1 MQDRRVEV
9 RQAVGRWGRAGQEIL
24 VRVVDE
30 VEGTVAGEQE
40 RVARAGRVRQFLQ
53 GLGQREFEAA
63 DAEAAVQ
70 GGHGVAD
77 RQVVEEAVDGADAEG
92 VAGRSTRRT
101 RPGPGWGRGVPPGR
115 TARGD
120 RPRAPDPTGDTG
132 LWAPPGR
139 RDPGARRAGGLLAIG
154 AKELSLG
161 QVWHGLFEDSGT
173 YGDVV
178 VAERLS
184 RTVLGLL
191 AGAALGL
198 AGAVLQALTR
208 NPLAD
213 PGLLGINAGA
223 SAAVVTA
230 VTFLG
235 ITSLSG
241 YVWFAFFGAAAVGA
255 LVWFLGGS
263 RGATPVRLAL
273 AGTAISAALYGYL
286 QAVMI
291 MDDAAL
297 GKMRV
302 LDGRFAVRGERIDH
316 PQVLPSP
323 AGRHGPGAG
332 PVPAAQRHGHGRRH
346 RQGARR
352 QPEPDAGAVHAGRD
366 RAVRGGDRGLRADR
380 VRRADGSARR
390 AVLHRARPAL
400 DPAVRGDPVAR
411 AAARR
416 RRHRPDRG
424 PALAELQVGIIT
436 AILGGPVFIYLVR
449 RRRTAQ
455 L

>member
-1 MQDRRVEV
+1 MLVESPPEQRAETAPAPPTRRVV
-9 RQAVGRWGRAGQEIL
+9 RAFGLLVAVAIL
-24 VRVVDE
+24 VL
-30 VEGTVAGEQE
+30 VAL
-40 RVARAGRVRQFLQ
+40 A
-53 GLGQREFEAA
+53 
-63 DAEAAVQ
+63 
-70 GGHGVAD
+70 
-77 RQVVEEAVDGADAEG
+77 
-92 VAGRSTRRT
+92 SI
-101 RPGPGWGRGVPPGR
+101 
-115 TARGD
+115 
-120 RPRAPDPTGDTG
+120 
-132 LWAPPGR
+132 
-139 RDPGARRAGGLLAIG
+139 AIG

-230 VTFLG
+230 ITYFGV
-235 ITSLSG
+235 TSLSG

-291 MDDAAL
+291 MDEAAL
-297 GKMRV
+297 GKMRFWTV
-302 LDGRFAVRGERIDH
+302 GSLASATDSTIT
-316 PQVLPSP
+316 QVLPFLLT
-323 AGRHGPGAG
+323 GT
-332 PVPAAQRHGHGRRH
+332 
-346 RQGARR
+346 
-352 QPEPDAGAVHAGRD
+352 
-366 RAVRGGDRGLRADR
+366 
-380 VRRADGSARR
+380 
-390 AVLHRARPAL
+390 VLALALARPLNAMAMGDDTAKAL
-400 DPAVRGDPVAR
+400 GADLNRTRALSMLAATVLCGAATAACGPIVFVGLMVPHVVRSFTGPDLRWILPYAAILSPVLLLGADVLGRIVAR
-411 AAARR
+411 
-416 RRHRPDRG
+416 PS
-424 PALAELQVGIIT
+424 ELQVGIVT
-436 AILGGPVFIYLVR
+436 AILGGPVFIFLVR

>member
-1 MQDRRVEV
+1 MLVESPPEQRAETAPAPPTRRVV
-9 RQAVGRWGRAGQEIL
+9 RAFGLVLAVAIL
-24 VRVVDE
+24 VL
-30 VEGTVAGEQE
+30 VAL
-40 RVARAGRVRQFLQ
+40 A
-53 GLGQREFEAA
+53 
-63 DAEAAVQ
+63 
-70 GGHGVAD
+70 
-77 RQVVEEAVDGADAEG
+77 
-92 VAGRSTRRT
+92 SI
-101 RPGPGWGRGVPPGR
+101 
-115 TARGD
+115 
-120 RPRAPDPTGDTG
+120 
-132 LWAPPGR
+132 
-139 RDPGARRAGGLLAIG
+139 AIG

-178 VAERLS
+178 VAERMS

-230 VTFLG
+230 ITFLG

-297 GKMRV
+297 GKMRFWTV
-302 LDGRFAVRGERIDH
+302 GSLSSATDSTIS
-316 PQVLPSP
+316 QVLPFLL
-323 AGRHGPGAG
+323 AGT
-332 PVPAAQRHGHGRRH
+332 
-346 RQGARR
+346 
-352 QPEPDAGAVHAGRD
+352 
-366 RAVRGGDRGLRADR
+366 
-380 VRRADGSARR
+380 
-390 AVLHRARPAL
+390 VLALALARPLNAMAMGDDTAKAL
-400 DPAVRGDPVAR
+400 GANLNRTRALSMLAATVLCGAATAACGPIVFVGLMVPHVVRSFTGPDLRWILPYAAILSPVLLLGADVIGRIVAR
-411 AAARR
+411 
-416 RRHRPDRG
+416 P
-424 PALAELQVGIIT
+424 AELQVGIVT

>member
-1 MQDRRVEV
+1 V
-9 RQAVGRWGRAGQEIL
+9 RAFGLLLSVAIL
-24 VRVVDE
+24 VL
-30 VEGTVAGEQE
+30 VAL
-40 RVARAGRVRQFLQ
+40 A
-53 GLGQREFEAA
+53 
-63 DAEAAVQ
+63 
-70 GGHGVAD
+70 
-77 RQVVEEAVDGADAEG
+77 
-92 VAGRSTRRT
+92 SI
-101 RPGPGWGRGVPPGR
+101 
-115 TARGD
+115 
-120 RPRAPDPTGDTG
+120 
-132 LWAPPGR
+132 
-139 RDPGARRAGGLLAIG
+139 AIG

-230 VTFLG
+230 ITYFGV
-235 ITSLSG
+235 TSLSG

-291 MDDAAL
+291 MDEAAL
-297 GKMRV
+297 GKMRFWTV
-302 LDGRFAVRGERIDH
+302 GSLASATDSTIT
-316 PQVLPSP
+316 QVLPFLLT
-323 AGRHGPGAG
+323 GT
-332 PVPAAQRHGHGRRH
+332 
-346 RQGARR
+346 
-352 QPEPDAGAVHAGRD
+352 
-366 RAVRGGDRGLRADR
+366 
-380 VRRADGSARR
+380 
-390 AVLHRARPAL
+390 VLALALARPLNAMAMGDDTAKAL
-400 DPAVRGDPVAR
+400 GADLNRTRALSMLAATVLCGAATAACGPIVFVGLMVPHVVRSFTGPDLRWILPYAAILSPVLLLGADVIGRIVAR
-411 AAARR
+411 
-416 RRHRPDRG
+416 PS
-424 PALAELQVGIIT
+424 ELQVGIVT
-436 AILGGPVFIYLVR
+436 AILGGPVFIFLVR

>member
-1 MQDRRVEV
+1 M
-9 RQAVGRWGRAGQEIL
+9 L
-24 VRVVDE
+24 VD
-30 VEGTVAGEQE
+30 
-40 RVARAGRVRQFLQ
+40 
-53 GLGQREFEAA
+53 
-63 DAEAAVQ
+63 
-70 GGHGVAD
+70 
-77 RQVVEEAVDGADAEG
+77 
-92 VAGRSTRRT
+92 S
-101 RPGPGWGRGVPPGR
+101 PPE
-115 TARGD
+115 
-120 RPRAPDPTGDTG
+120 PRAETAP
-132 LWAPPGR
+132 APPN
-139 RDPGARRAGGLLAIG
+139 RRAVRAFGLLLSVAALVLVALASIAIG
-154 AKELSLG
+154 AKELTLG

-230 VTFLG
+230 ITYFGV
-235 ITSLSG
+235 TSLTG

-291 MDDAAL
+291 MDEAAL
-297 GKMRV
+297 GKMRFWTV
-302 LDGRFAVRGERIDH
+302 GSLASATDATIE
-316 PQVLPSP
+316 QVLPFLLT
-323 AGRHGPGAG
+323 GT
-332 PVPAAQRHGHGRRH
+332 
-346 RQGARR
+346 
-352 QPEPDAGAVHAGRD
+352 
-366 RAVRGGDRGLRADR
+366 
-380 VRRADGSARR
+380 
-390 AVLHRARPAL
+390 VLALALARPLNAMAMGDDTAKAL
-400 DPAVRGDPVAR
+400 GADLNRTRALSMLAATVLCGAATAACGPIVFVGLMVPHVVRSFTGPDLRWILPYAAILSPVLLLGADVIGRIVAR
-411 AAARR
+411 
-416 RRHRPDRG
+416 P
-424 PALAELQVGIIT
+424 AELQVGIVT
-436 AILGGPVFIYLVR
+436 AILGGPVFIFLVR